1 MWGKCEIY
9 TKKVGTSV
17 ASVRFTHI
25 TSCVKKGRIG
35 QIPSF
40 LKSEVA
46 GNGYLRFEPVR
57 CTVSHQRQPSNGR
70 AEGVGFNKSS
80 SSDD

>member
-1 MWGKCEIY
+1 MAPPHNWMFL
-9 TKKVGTSV
+9 TRAAPVTSV
-17 ASVRFTHI
+17 SANNFNDD
-25 TSCVKKGRIG
+25 
-35 QIPSF
+35 
-40 LKSEVA
+40 EVV

>member
-1 MWGKCEIY
+1 MGLLGDATSSK
-9 TKKVGTSV
+9 TSLVGV
-17 ASVRFTHI
+17 ACRRGAMHAHGVGVLGT
-25 TSCVKKGRIG
+25 
-35 QIPSF
+35 
-40 LKSEVA
+40 EVA